1 MKYYIIAGEASGDLH
16 ASNLMRELKANDTSA
31 SFRFW
36 GGDMMKVQGGELVKH
51 YSELA
56 FMGFTE
62 VIINLRTILK
72 NIEFCKRDILN
83 YKPDVLI
90 LVDYPGFN
98 LRIAEFAK
106 KNGIKVFYYISPQI
120 WAWKQSRVHHIK
132 QYVDRMFVI
141 LPFEKDFY
149 KKFDYKV
156 DFVGHPLLDALEQRQ
171 KTKESFQ
178 EFVKKNNLDERPIVA
193 ILPGSRKQEI
203 EKMLPVM
210 AKMSSVF
217 PAYQFVVA
225 GVSTQQKDFYY
236 ALAGKN
242 EVKYLFG
249 KTYDLLEQST
259 AALVTSGTAT
269 LETALFGIPEVVC
282 YKGGAISFQIAKML
296 VKVDFISLVN
306 LIMGKEVVRELVQND
321 FNEDAVTKELDKL
334 LNQSGYRNTMISDLN
349 ELRNK
354 LGGAGAS
361 EKAAKLMIA
370 YLSEKNPS

>member
-1 MKYYIIAGEASGDLH
+1 MKYYIISGEASGDLH
-16 ASNLMRELKANDTSA
+16 ASNLMRELKVKDDSS

-36 GGDMMKVQGGELVKH
+36 GGDMMKGIGGELVKH
-51 YSELA
+51 YRELA

-72 NIEFCKRDILN
+72 NIEFCKKDILS

-106 KNGIKVFYYISPQI
+106 KNGIKVFYYISPQV
-120 WAWKQSRVHHIK
+120 WAWKQSRVQHIK
-132 QYVDRMFVI
+132 KFVDSMFVI
-141 LPFEKDFY
+141 LPFEKEFY
-149 KKFDYKV
+149 KKFDYEV
-156 DFVGHPLLDALEQRQ
+156 DFVGHPLLDALEQR
-171 KTKESFQ
+171 KRTKDTFPD
-178 EFVKKNNLDERPIVA
+178 FVRKNGLDERPIVA

-210 AKMSSVF
+210 AKMSSTF
-217 PAYQFVVA
+217 PKYQFVVA
-225 GVSTQQKDFYY
+225 GVSTQQKEFYSV
-236 ALAGKN
+236 LTGKN
-242 EVKYLFG
+242 DVKYLFG
-249 KTYDLLEQST
+249 RTYDLLEQST

-296 VKVDFISLVN
+296 VKVDYISLVN
-306 LIMGKEVVRELVQND
+306 LIMGKEVVKELIQAD
-321 FNEDAVTKELDKL
+321 FNEGSVKTELNKM
-334 LNQSGYRNTMISDLN
+334 LNDTGYRSAMTANLN
-349 ELRNK
+349 ELKNK

-361 EKAAKLMIA
+361 RKTAELMIK
-370 YLSEKNPS
+370 YLKR

>member
-16 ASNLMRELKANDTSA
+16 ASNLMRELKILDTSS

-36 GGDMMKVQGGELVKH
+36 GGDMMKEQGGVLVKH
-51 YSELA
+51 YKELA

-62 VIINLRTILK
+62 VIINLRTILN
-72 NIEFCKRDILN
+72 NIEFCKKDILSH
-83 YKPDVLI
+83 KPDVLI

-106 KNGIKVFYYISPQI
+106 KNGVKVFYYISPQV
-120 WAWKQSRVHHIK
+120 WAWKQSRVYHIK
-132 QYVDRMFVI
+132 KYVDRMFVI

-149 KKFDYKV
+149 AKFNYEV

-171 KTKESFQ
+171 KTQDSFR
-178 EFVKKNNLDERPIVA
+178 EFVRKNGLDQRPIVA

-210 AKMSSVF
+210 AKMCSFF

-225 GVSTQQKDFYY
+225 GVSTQQKDFYSL
-236 ALAGKN
+236 LAGKN
-242 EVKYLFG
+242 DIKYLFG
-249 KTYDLLEQST
+249 KTYDLIEQST

-282 YKGGAISFQIAKML
+282 YKGSRISFQIAKML
-296 VKVDFISLVN
+296 VKVDYISLVN
-306 LIMGKEVVRELVQND
+306 LIMGKEVVRELIQGD
-321 FNEDAVTKELDKL
+321 FNEMALKAELDRL
-334 LNQSGYRNTMISDLN
+334 LNQPDYRRVMTGKLN
-349 ELRNK
+349 ELKNK

-361 EKAAKLMIA
+361 TKAAELMVS
-370 YLSEKNPS
+370 YLKN